1 MAVKPTV
8 KPKLGPKD
16 LGNPKS
22 VTVPDNADDP
32 AARKLLGRIVGIATG
47 IKTGVGNNGQPYVGL
62 KGSFEAQP
70 ADPKLPRIRAGVCF
84 LPPGIAEMVATKL
97 AGDNAPESVQM
108 AFDITAVKAANPIG
122 YSYEV
127 MPLIDVDESDPL
139 EQLLA
144 LPQLGGAAQI
154 TDQSAATKAPA
165 ANAKKA

>member
-1 MAVKPTV
+1 MPTTI

-22 VTVPDNADDP
+22 VTVPDKMDDP
-32 AARKLLGRIVGIATG
+32 AARKVLGRIVGIATG

-70 ADPKLPRIRAGVCF
+70 ADASLPRVRAGVCF

-97 AGDNAPESVQM
+97 AGENAPDSVQM

-127 MPLIDVDESDPL
+127 MPLIEVSETDPL

-154 TDQSAATKAPA
+154 TDQSAQSAKP
-165 ANAKKA
+165 AKKA